1 MLKVNMAS
9 ITDLDIFSDGE
20 LHDLLTLTFDLYR
33 QHCAKRKA
41 PVFNLLR
48 GRF

>member
-1 MLKVNMAS
+1 MQQQSEDVSKLKQWLIEV
-9 ITDLDIFSDGE
+9 
-20 LHDLLTLTFDLYR
+20 LHCLHQTVIHYR